1 MRNQL
6 VSFLN
11 ALASEEREFAKE
23 EKS

>member
-11 ALASEEREFAKE
+11 ALASEDCL
-23 EKS
+23 